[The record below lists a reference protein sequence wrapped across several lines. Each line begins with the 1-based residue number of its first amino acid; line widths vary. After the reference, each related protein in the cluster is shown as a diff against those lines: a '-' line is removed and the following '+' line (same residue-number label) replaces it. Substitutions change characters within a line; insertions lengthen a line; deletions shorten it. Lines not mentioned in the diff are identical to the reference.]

1 MRARGKVEK
10 MFQGDKTLMEH
21 LPEEALRQTVGV
33 LALESCPR
41 RLDHVYNLANVDK
54 IEAAASTV
62 SPHMH
67 KVKKEFHI
75 RLI

>member
-1 MRARGKVEK
+1 
-10 MFQGDKTLMEH
+10 MFLGDKTLVEH
-21 LPEEALRQTVGV
+21 LPEEALRQTVDV

-54 IEAAASTV
+54 IDASASMV

-67 KVKKEFHI
+67 MVTRFDLLEV
-75 RLI
+75 L